1 MNSNL
6 IIIGI
11 AGGSGSGKTRLAK
24 NVLASINNNEISMI
38 EVDSFYRDLSHL
50 KFEEREKN
58 NFDHPDSI
66 DFDELYMNLCDAKI
80 NNSMKIPSYDYKTH
94 TRIKDNYTNIENIQ
108 ILLLEGILALYN
120 NKIRDLMAL
129 KIFVDTPSD
138 IRVLRRLKR
147 DVNKRKRTIDSVIK
161 QYNTTVRPMH
171 LRYVEPTKEFADVII
186 RGGGKKKS
194 DIDMIATKIKKL
206 LY

>member
-1 MNSNL
+1 
-6 IIIGI
+6 
-11 AGGSGSGKTRLAK
+11 
-24 NVLASINNNEISMI
+24 
-38 EVDSFYRDLSHL
+38 
-50 KFEEREKN
+50 
-58 NFDHPDSI
+58 
-66 DFDELYMNLCDAKI
+66 
-80 NNSMKIPSYDYKTH
+80 
-94 TRIKDNYTNIENIQ
+94 
-108 ILLLEGILALYN
+108 
-120 NKIRDLMAL
+120 MAL

-186 RGGGKKKS
+186 HGGGKKKS
-194 DIDMIATKIKKL
+194 NIDMIATKIKKL

>member
-66 DFDELYMNLCDAKI
+66 DFDEKI
-80 NNSMKIPSYDYKTH
+80 
-94 TRIKDNYTNIENIQ
+94 E
-108 ILLLEGILALYN
+108 
-120 NKIRDLMAL
+120 
-129 KIFVDTPSD
+129 
-138 IRVLRRLKR
+138 
-147 DVNKRKRTIDSVIK
+147 
-161 QYNTTVRPMH
+161 
-171 LRYVEPTKEFADVII
+171 
-186 RGGGKKKS
+186 
-194 DIDMIATKIKKL
+194 IKKNEE
-206 LY
+206 